1 MQTYKEMK
9 KRAYKNMLN
18 MSKTIAGNLY
28 ENSTPFYGTLNR
40 KRFSLQMTVYH
51 ATTPHQNTSDQKH
64 LNCKKNMNDS
74 RIII

>member
-1 MQTYKEMK
+1 M
-9 KRAYKNMLN
+9 AL
-18 MSKTIAGNLY
+18 GNLY

-40 KRFSLQMTVYH
+40 QRFSLQMTVYH